1 MEEEEK
7 ESSTKMA
14 SSFKIIEDLFLN
26 WDGPDIVSESV
37 EDWIRDF
44 AGHSGKSTVGNFF
57 QYCLSA
63 LSENFEEDFELT
75 LWMMNLVAHYVADN
89 ESWLD
94 TADELKNWGNLFL
107 SEEDWEVPPPL
118 WAITREK
125 NSEEYRSWVE
135 EEKLKELKEKKAEE
149 SLVTTSPVDLD
160 QNDSGGS
167 YVEPLAEGEVESSVS
182 YCNLKKTSLHPQLTM
197 SSITTM
203 TSHQPTSPPTC
214 QFCSQRAEQL

>member
-1 MEEEEK
+1 MTRARESDGVEEEEK

-94 TADELKNWGNLFL
+94 TADELKNWENLFL

-135 EEKLKELKEKKAEE
+135 EEKLKELKEKKENEEAEE
-149 SLVTTSPVDLD
+149 KKEMDLL
-160 QNDSGGS
+160 N
-167 YVEPLAEGEVESSVS
+167 
-182 YCNLKKTSLHPQLTM
+182 
-197 SSITTM
+197 
-203 TSHQPTSPPTC
+203 
-214 QFCSQRAEQL
+214 R

>member
-1 MEEEEK
+1 MDLELKEEK
-7 ESSTKMA
+7 EDEEAVESLVTTSLV
-14 SSFKIIEDLFLN
+14 DL
-26 WDGPDIVSESV
+26 E
-37 EDWIRDF
+37 
-44 AGHSGKSTVGNFF
+44 
-57 QYCLSA
+57 
-63 LSENFEEDFELT
+63 
-75 LWMMNLVAHYVADN
+75 
-89 ESWLD
+89 
-94 TADELKNWGNLFL
+94 
-107 SEEDWEVPPPL
+107 
-118 WAITREK
+118 
-125 NSEEYRSWVE
+125 
-135 EEKLKELKEKKAEE
+135 LKELKEEKENEEAEESLVTTSPVDLKLKEDEEAEESLVTTSLVDLELKELKEEKENEDAEE